1 MCAGF
6 QDTVAGIELTHH
18 AMNHSVID
26 IRICRFE
33 YHFFADFFHVCI
45 CFGLSHFF
53 NNAKMQ
59 SMLDGGL
66 GNIGA
71 MLSKFAYCINSLSKM
86 FVEK

>member
-1 MCAGF
+1 
-6 QDTVAGIELTHH
+6 
-18 AMNHSVID
+18 
-26 IRICRFE
+26 
-33 YHFFADFFHVCI
+33 
-45 CFGLSHFF
+45 
-53 NNAKMQ
+53 MQ